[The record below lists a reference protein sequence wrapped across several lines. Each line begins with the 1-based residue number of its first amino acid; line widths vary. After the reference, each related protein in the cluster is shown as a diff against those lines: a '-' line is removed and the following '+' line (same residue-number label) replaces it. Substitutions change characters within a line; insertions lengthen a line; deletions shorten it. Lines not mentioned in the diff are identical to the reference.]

1 MDYKERLDMA
11 VARQQA
17 ILTAMQPS
25 MLKKVSKKLERV
37 MNLSTFGRVTDL
49 FISKEY
55 RQIIEDAKESI
66 DRELEWREERR
77 IEEANFSSS
86 FEY

>member
-17 ILTAMQPS
+17 ILTAMQLG
-25 MLKKVSKKLERV
+25 MLKKVSKKLEFT
-37 MNLSTFGRVTDL
+37 LYQLDPWLDYSD
-49 FISKEY
+49 KETLT
-55 RQIIEDAKESI
+55 DAKESI
-66 DRELEWREERR
+66 DRELEWREEKR
-77 IEEANFSSS
+77 IEEANLSSN